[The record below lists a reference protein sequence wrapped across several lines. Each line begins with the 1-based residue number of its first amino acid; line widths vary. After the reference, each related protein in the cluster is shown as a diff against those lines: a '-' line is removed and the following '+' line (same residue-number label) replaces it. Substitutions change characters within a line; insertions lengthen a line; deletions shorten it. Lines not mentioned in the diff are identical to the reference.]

1 MSKFYISVDV
11 GGTNI
16 KYAVFN
22 EDKQIIHKQSHPTD
36 ITLEPVPFFD
46 FIINEIKNI
55 QLDLNIMKEDL
66 MGIGMGLPS
75 FIKFDEG
82 IIMMTSNIPLL
93 KNFPARDY
101 LSNKLET
108 TVVIDN
114 DGNVAAVAE
123 HRHGAGRGKK
133 HMLYCPVSTGISS
146 AIIINGSPF
155 RGSYGWA
162 GESGHTIITSN
173 DGVTCGCQNQGCFMS
188 HVSGSMIVKRV
199 QKRISAG
206 SESVLNDMLDNNL
219 ENLTANH
226 ILEGYHLG
234 DPVCEWAIDHMAE
247 YMGIWLFNIYQILNI
262 NTFVFGGG
270 LVNFGDPLF
279 NKAIERFNE
288 LNHIKLPV
296 EFKFAELKQDFG
308 VIGALE
314 LLIDELEGDNR

>member
-1 MSKFYISVDV
+1 VEEINVML
-11 GGTNI
+11 
-16 KYAVFN
+16 N
-22 EDKQIIHKQSHPTD
+22 E
-36 ITLEPVPFFD
+36 
-46 FIINEIKNI
+46 
-55 QLDLNIMKEDL
+55 LNINKNDL
-66 MGIGMGLPS
+66 AGLGMGLPS

-101 LSNKLET
+101 LSQILQT

-162 GESGHTIITSN
+162 GESGHTIITPN
-173 DGVTCGCQNQGCFMS
+173 DGFACGCQNEGCFMS

-199 QKRISAG
+199 QDRINSG
-206 SESVLNDMLDNNL
+206 YKSILTESLGNNL
-219 ENLTANH
+219 EGLTANH
-226 ILEGYHLG
+226 VLQGYNEG
-234 DPVCEWAIDHMAE
+234 DKVCEWALDHMSN
-247 YMGIWLFNIYQILNI
+247 YMGVWLFNIYQILNI

-279 NKAIERFNE
+279 KKAIDVFNE

-296 EFKFAELKQDFG
+296 EFKFAELKEDFG

-314 LLIDELEGDNR
+314 LLLDELEEK